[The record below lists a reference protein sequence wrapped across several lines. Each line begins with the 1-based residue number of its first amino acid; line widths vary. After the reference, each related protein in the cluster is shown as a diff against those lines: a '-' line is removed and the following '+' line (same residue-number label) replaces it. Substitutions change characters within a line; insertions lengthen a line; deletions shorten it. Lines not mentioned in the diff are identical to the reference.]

1 MPEQGIQTD
10 KSTSGL
16 YNKTKDYIKNSASAV
31 YETLSNPMQALAKMN
46 KFRETTGVMILS
58 IITIVI
64 IFLCIVYYVYI
75 RTLQTSNCNFMDSIY
90 GKINGSLRS
99 LTVTDKQC
107 QFKFNEYYI
116 KTAYNCCSGG
126 SYKND
131 FVSLC
136 ALKDVI
142 RQGVR
147 GLDFEVFSINDR
159 PVIATSTVDSYYIK
173 ETYNSIDFAD
183 IMGVIRDYAFSN
195 STCPNPT
202 DPIILHLR
210 IKSTNQNMYQNFAKL
225 FESYDSILLGKE
237 YSYENHQENLGNRKL
252 LDFIGKI
259 VIIVD
264 RSNLAF
270 MECEDFY
277 EYVNMT
283 SNSMFMRALSYYD
296 IANNP
301 DLVELQAFNKR
312 NMTIGMPD
320 KGANPIN
327 PNGIVMREAGCQ
339 LLAMR
344 YQYVDQYLEE
354 NIAFFD
360 KSGLAF
366 VLKPL
371 RLRFQ
376 VTTIPDL
383 VEQNPELNYADRIV
397 QSDFYK
403 FNI

>member
-1 MPEQGIQTD
+1 MDNETENFISTVVFYMIILIIVLLLLYYLYLRNLASRECTFTD
-10 KSTSGL
+10 NL
-16 YNKTKDYIKNSASAV
+16 YGKLNGNIRSLSSSDKNSQ
-31 YETLSNPMQALAKMN
+31 YTLK
-46 KFRETTGVMILS
+46 
-58 IITIVI
+58 
-64 IFLCIVYYVYI
+64 
-75 RTLQTSNCNFMDSIY
+75 D
-90 GKINGSLRS
+90 
-99 LTVTDKQC
+99 
-107 QFKFNEYYI
+107 YYI

-131 FVSLC
+131 FVGTC
-136 ALKDVI
+136 HLKNI
-142 RQGVR
+142 LKQGVR
-147 GLDFEVFSINDR
+147 GLDMEIYSLDGKA
-159 PVIATSTVDSYYIK
+159 VISTSTQDSYFIK
-173 ETYNSIDFAD
+173 ETYNSVPFVDVMNIL
-183 IMGVIRDYAFSN
+183 VNYAFSG

-210 IKSTNQNMYQNFAKL
+210 IKSSHQAMYTDLANILK
-225 FESYDSILLGKE
+225 SYNTFLLGKE
-237 YSYENHQENLGNRKL
+237 YSYEYEGKNLGDVPL
-252 LDFIGKI
+252 LSFLGKI

-264 RSNLAF
+264 RNNTAYLENQAF
-270 MECEDFY
+270 L

-354 NIAFFD
+354 NMAFFD